1 MQHLPRR
8 RLAILMQEENQNLA
22 TESNIPQ
29 VLAAVHTTPIQ
40 LSEVLCDSPS
50 LLVAINSFS
59 NGIT

>member
-29 VLAAVHTTPIQ
+29 VLAAVHATPIQ
-40 LSEVLCDSPS
+40 LSEVLCDIPS
-50 LLVAINSFS
+50 LLVAINGFS
-59 NGIT
+59 NGFT

>member
-40 LSEVLCDSPS
+40 LSEVHCDSPS
-50 LLVAINSFS
+50 LPVAINSFS